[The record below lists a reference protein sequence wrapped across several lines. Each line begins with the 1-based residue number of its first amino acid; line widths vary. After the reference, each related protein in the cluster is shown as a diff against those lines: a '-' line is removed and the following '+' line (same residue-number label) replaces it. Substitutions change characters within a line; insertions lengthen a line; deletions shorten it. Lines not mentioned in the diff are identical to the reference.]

1 MEIEKLREKLQNKS
15 VLFVEDDLQIN
26 EEFNELLYILCKEA
40 VAKLNGLEAIK
51 VYDVGRFDLVITDI
65 TMPHMNGFE
74 LAKKIKELNPSQ
86 KIIAMSGDQKSDFEE
101 SYLFDFWIRKPVEM
115 DELFDTLYRAF

>member
-1 MEIEKLREKLQNKS
+1 MEIEKLREKLQTKS
-15 VLFVEDDLQIN
+15 VLFVEDDVQIN
-26 EEFNELLYILCKEA
+26 QEFNELLSILCKETA
-40 VAKLNGLEAIK
+40 AKLNGVEALE
-51 VYDVGRFDLVITDI
+51 VYDIGRFDLVITDI

-74 LAKKIKELNPSQ
+74 LAKKIKELDPEQ
-86 KIIAMSGDQKSDFEE
+86 KIIAMSGDQKSDFKE

>member
-15 VLFVEDDLQIN
+15 VLFIEDDLEIN
-26 EEFNELLYILCKEA
+26 QEFSELLSLLCKEA
-40 VAKLNGLEAIK
+40 VSAFDGVQGLKLYIPNK
-51 VYDVGRFDLVITDI
+51 FDVVITDI

-74 LAKKIKELNPSQ
+74 LTKNIKEINSDQ
-86 KIIAMSGDQKSDFEE
+86 KMIAMSGDPKTDFDD

-115 DELFDTLYRAF
+115 DELFDTLDKAF